1 VKPDPAI
8 AEFVSVVSCLGTIAD
23 EIRSRTGAGRSRDI
37 SGVLTAVNRLLDDSI
52 AADGFRIAEVETGP
66 QQDVIDLTKIDFET
80 LAKRFA
86 KSTTKNI
93 ELEQLKVAI
102 RTQLDKLVRLNR
114 TRIDFLAKFEE
125 LIESYNQG
133 SRNIDE
139 LFRELVALSKALTD
153 EQQRHVR
160 ENLTEEELT
169 VFDILTRPGP
179 DLSTEERTEVKK
191 VAHLLLGRLKTILTL
206 DWRKRVDA
214 RARVQLEIE
223 DILDENLPRAY
234 TPELYKGKCK
244 ALFEHVYENY
254 IGSGVSVYSAAA

>member
-1 VKPDPAI
+1 
-8 AEFVSVVSCLGTIAD
+8 
-23 EIRSRTGAGRSRDI
+23 
-37 SGVLTAVNRLLDDSI
+37 LLDDSI
-52 AADGFRIAEVETGP
+52 AADGFRIEEASAS
-66 QQDVIDLTKIDFET
+66 QQQGVIDLTKIDFET

-86 KSTTKNI
+86 KSKAKPV
-93 ELEQLKVAI
+93 ELEQLKAAI
-102 RTQLDKLVRLNR
+102 RKQLDKLVRLNR

-139 LFRELVALSKALTD
+139 LFRELIALSKTLNE

-179 DLSTEERTEVKK
+179 ELSPEERGEIKK
-191 VAHLLLGRLKTILTL
+191 VAHVLLERLKNILTL

-214 RARVQLEIE
+214 RARVQLAIE
-223 DILDENLPRAY
+223 DILDEGLPRAY
-234 TPELYKGKCK
+234 TPELYQGKCK
-244 ALFEHVYENY
+244 AVFEHVYESY
-254 IGSGVSVYSAAA
+254 VESGASVYTQAA